1 MDRWKQERWKS
12 QRREGK
18 RREEKRRGEERRGE
32 EKTKEDQRRER
43 VRGKKMQVREKV
55 EKSRQTGVYPMLC
68 GSGGSKSRLAKATG
82 AEPSGQMRDEKL
94 HAVVARRTFRSQNA
108 QDTPF
113 WEHFWKLRWWNVH
126 AVVARSTF
134 PSQKLKKL
142 TVSDHLWKLRWWKSA
157 RRCGTVARSRF
168 PSQHVQSTSVSDRF
182 WKLTAK
188 REQNVRVCSIF
199 QNDGKLGAFAED
211 LQRCIS
217 PGRRSTRDMFIR
229 CVRRSGAD
237 FLKKGAFWSI
247 IPAALLGDFAWQV
260 QHFVWPGITFSWQA
274 QHSTQM
280 EWKNRETHWY
290 EASSAF
296 NFLFL
301 KEVSQN
307 SFVIDVVKF
316 KSWGSLAALLRFW
329 CCQV

>member
-1 MDRWKQERWKS
+1 
-12 QRREGK
+12 
-18 RREEKRRGEERRGE
+18 
-32 EKTKEDQRRER
+32 
-43 VRGKKMQVREKV
+43 MQVRDKV

-94 HAVVARRTFRSQNA
+94 HAVVARSTFRSQNI

-113 WEHFWKLRWWNVH
+113 WEHFWKLWWWNVH
-126 AVVARSTF
+126 AVVARSAF
-134 PSQKLKKL
+134 PSQKLKKPDGL
-142 TVSDHLWKLRWWKSA
+142 RPLVEVEMMKKCTPLWHCGAKQISKSK
-157 RRCGTVARSRF
+157 CTKHF
-168 PSQHVQSTSVSDRF
+168 SVGPLLEGGCQKR
-182 WKLTAK
+182 AK
-188 REQNVRVCSIF
+188 RQGFVPFLKTMASLGHLQKICTDASRLAGAVQETCSS
-199 QNDGKLGAFAED
+199 DVLGG
-211 LQRCIS
+211 
-217 PGRRSTRDMFIR
+217 P
-229 CVRRSGAD
+229 GAD

-247 IPAALLGDFAWQV
+247 IPTALLGDFAWQV

-280 EWKNRETHWY
+280 KWKNRETHWY

-307 SFVIDVVKF
+307 SFIIDVVKF
-316 KSWGSLAALLRFW
+316 KSWGSLAAFLRFW